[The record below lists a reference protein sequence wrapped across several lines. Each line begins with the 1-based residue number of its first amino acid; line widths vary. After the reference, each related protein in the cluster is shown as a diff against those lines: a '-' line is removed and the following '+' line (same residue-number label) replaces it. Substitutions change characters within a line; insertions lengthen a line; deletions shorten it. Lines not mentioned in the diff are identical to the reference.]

1 VCMLLRSYH
10 RTTWAQSSLVMRC
23 GYSTSTLSAD
33 ISGSTVMHSRSQSQ
47 NNVML
52 SVWWDVHGVEMFK
65 LLPDNTIVTGDYY
78 CKQLQCLSD
87 ELESKRPQRGKVR
100 FLHDN
105 CRPHVAKVTRQK
117 LAELG

>member
-1 VCMLLRSYH
+1 
-10 RTTWAQSSLVMRC
+10 
-23 GYSTSTLSAD
+23 
-33 ISGSTVMHSRSQSQ
+33 
-47 NNVML
+47 ML